1 VSRAG
6 SRARIKAGSSRHAFV
21 RALNTSFHEKS
32 MAVVSLVEVQ
42 ELGCERG
49 GRRIFRNLSFAVA
62 SGQTLSLEGPNGA
75 GKTSVLRILSG
86 LLPPLEGDVRVQMA
100 AGYVV
105 SDPEERGRL
114 SGWIGHHDGVKG
126 QLSVNENAQFF
137 ATLYGAR
144 ISVSSVLDRVGL
156 SRIADL
162 PAQYLSAGQRRRL
175 GLARLILSARPL
187 WLLDEPLSSLDAAG
201 RRLTAELIGQHCDDG
216 GIAIVATHE
225 TLGLDAT
232 RFFLGTA

>member
-1 VSRAG
+1 M
-6 SRARIKAGSSRHAFV
+6 AF
-21 RALNTSFHEKS
+21 L
-32 MAVVSLVEVQ
+32 SLVEVQ
-42 ELGCERG
+42 DLSCERG
-49 GRRIFRNLSFAVA
+49 GRRVFRHLSFAA
-62 SGQTLSLEGPNGA
+62 ATGQTLTLEGPNGA
-75 GKTSVLRILSG
+75 GKTSALRILSG
-86 LLPPLEGDVRVQMA
+86 LLPQAEGEVRIHMT

-105 SDPEERGRL
+105 TDAEERGRL
-114 SGWIGHHDGVKG
+114 VGWIGHYDGVKA
-126 QLSVNENAQFF
+126 QLSVIENAQFF
-137 ATLYGAR
+137 AGLYGAR
-144 ISVSSVLDRVGL
+144 VAVAGVLDRVGL

-201 RRLTAELIGQHCDDG
+201 RRLTAELIGEHCDDG

-232 RFFLGTA
+232 RFFMGTA

>member
-1 VSRAG
+1 
-6 SRARIKAGSSRHAFV
+6 
-21 RALNTSFHEKS
+21 

-42 ELGCERG
+42 DLGCERG

-75 GKTSVLRILSG
+75 GKTSALRILAG
-86 LLPPLEGDVRVQMA
+86 LLTPLEGDIRIQMS
-100 AGYVV
+100 AGYAV

-126 QLSVNENAQFF
+126 QLTVMENAQFF
-137 ATLYGAR
+137 AALHGSRVAVSGVLDHVGLAR
-144 ISVSSVLDRVGL
+144 IS
-156 SRIADL
+156 DL
-162 PAQYLSAGQRRRL
+162 PAQYLSAGQRKRL
-175 GLARLILSARPL
+175 GLARLILSARPI

-201 RRLTAELIGQHCDDG
+201 RRLTAELIGEHCDDG

>member
-1 VSRAG
+1 
-6 SRARIKAGSSRHAFV
+6 
-21 RALNTSFHEKS
+21 

-49 GRRIFRNLSFAVA
+49 GRRIFRNLSFAAA

-75 GKTSVLRILSG
+75 GKTSALRILAG
-86 LLPPLEGDVRVQMA
+86 LLSPLEGEVRVHMN
-100 AGYVV
+100 AGYIIT
-105 SDPEERGRL
+105 DAEERGRVA
-114 SGWIGHHDGVKG
+114 GWIGHHDGVKG
-126 QLSVNENAQFF
+126 QLSVIENAQFF
-137 ATLYGAR
+137 AALYGAR
-144 ISVSSVLDRVGL
+144 TPVRSVLERVGL

-175 GLARLILSARPL
+175 GLARLILSGRPL

-201 RRLTAELIGQHCDDG
+201 RRLTAELIGEHCDDG

-232 RFFLGTA
+232 RFFLGPT